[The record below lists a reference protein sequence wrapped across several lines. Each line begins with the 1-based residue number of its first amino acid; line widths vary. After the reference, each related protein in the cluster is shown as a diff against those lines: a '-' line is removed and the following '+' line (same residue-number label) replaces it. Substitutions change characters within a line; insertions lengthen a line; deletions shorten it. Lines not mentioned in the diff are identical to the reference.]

1 MNYKEAFDILE
12 IDSSEVKYSDITLKL
27 LKKKYHKLALQHHPD
42 KNDNTDESTEK
53 FKQINE
59 AYTFLKSEIKYLNP
73 SDFIEESDNE
83 SDTFTNNSWDNILQ
97 LFMTGI
103 FDGKYNEIILK
114 IIKDVVLG
122 FSDIK
127 KNISLKLFQDL
138 DKETSMNVY
147 TFLSN
152 YRSILHLSQ
161 EMLEEIRGVVLKKY
175 DDVSVYK
182 LNPSIHDLINNNLYK
197 LYVDDK
203 LYLVPLWY
211 NEVYF
216 ERTELNDNTEI
227 LVICEPELP
236 EDIKIDNDNNIC
248 IEIEVQID
256 EMIRLMKSDS
266 NVYIRVGE
274 KEFSIPVNKL
284 YMKTEQYYRIKNQG
298 LTKIKNDIYDVSERA
313 DIIVK
318 IMIC

>member
-73 SDFIEESDNE
+73 SDVIEEN
-83 SDTFTNNSWDNILQ
+83 DTNKSWDNILQ

-114 IIKDVVLG
+114 IIKDVILG

-161 EMLEEIRGVVLKKY
+161 EMLDEIRGVVLKKY

-197 LYVDDK
+197 LYVEDK

-216 ERTELNDNTEI
+216 EKNELNDNIEI

-236 EDIKIDNDNNIC
+236 ENIKIDDDNNIC
-248 IEIEVQID
+248 IEIEVQTD

-274 KEFSIPVNKL
+274 KEFTIPVNKL
-284 YMKTEQYYRIKNQG
+284 FMKTEQYYRIKNQG
-298 LTKIKNDIYDVSERA
+298 LTKIKNDMYDVSERA

-318 IMIC
+318 ITIG

>member
-73 SDFIEESDNE
+73 SDVIEEN
-83 SDTFTNNSWDNILQ
+83 DTNKSWDNILQ

-114 IIKDVVLG
+114 IIKDVILG

-161 EMLEEIRGVVLKKY
+161 EMLDEIRGVVLKKY

-197 LYVDDK
+197 LYVEDK

-216 ERTELNDNTEI
+216 EKNELNDNIEI

-236 EDIKIDNDNNIC
+236 ENIKIDDDNNIC

-274 KEFSIPVNKL
+274 KEFTIPVNKL
-284 YMKTEQYYRIKNQG
+284 FMKTEQYYRIKNQG
-298 LTKIKNDIYDVSERA
+298 LTKIKNDMYDVSERA

-318 IMIC
+318 ITIG